1 MCIYHGTPDERAEL
15 RRTVLM
21 PDPELVDDVWAPG
34 CAPAASTKSPSISP
48 SSVQKTRGQPTNA
61 KAPRGKSGA
70 PGSGRGRGRG
80 RGRGGARGGKRKYEA
95 KGSEDDEEGEEQEDK
110 PHPPN
115 TFPVV
120 LTTYEMIIRDRNY
133 LGAYSWGYIVVDEGH
148 RLKNFD
154 SRLMREIKQ
163 YPSAG
168 RMVLTG
174 TPLQNNLAE
183 LWSLLNFILPDIF
196 TDLDIFQEWFN
207 LSPAETGL
215 STSRTTRIVSSLHAI
230 LKPFLLRRMK
240 VDVETDLPPKKAR
253 TLQVILL
260 M

>member
-1 MCIYHGTPDERAEL
+1 VCVYHGTPDERAEL
-15 RRTVLM
+15 RRTVLI

-34 CAPAASTKSPSISP
+34 CAPASTKSSSISS
-48 SSVQKTRGQPTNA
+48 SSVKKTRGQPAHANA
-61 KAPRGKSGA
+61 PKGKNGVPA
-70 PGSGRGRGRG
+70 RGRGRG
-80 RGRGGARGGKRKYEA
+80 RGRGGAKGGKRKYDA
-95 KGSEDDEEGEEQEDK
+95 KGSEDDEGEEEQEDK

-120 LTTYEMIIRDRNY
+120 LTTYEMVIRDRNY
-133 LGAYSWGYIVVDEGH
+133 LSAYSWGYIVVDEGH

-168 RMVLTG
+168 RMILTG

-240 VDVETDLPPKKAR
+240 VDVETDLPPKKVCMLWVA
-253 TLQVILL
+253 LL